1 MTRMQNSAALLRSM
15 LAAAGVAMSI
25 ASLPVQAGPVAS
37 DDPSAPSLEPG
48 LQDAADVAPSVAVV
62 AQQLLIVPD
71 HDFAAD
77 LWAICACFELNH
89 VNPPAIEILA
99 VPEPSS
105 LALLG
110 LGAAGLAAT
119 RRRRPA

>member
-25 ASLPVQAGPVAS
+25 ASLPAQAGPVVS
-37 DDPSAPSLEPG
+37 DPSAPSREPG